1 MLRLAVAAMATRFEL
16 LVPDEARAEGEAA
29 LAVIEDAHQRYSRFA
44 ADSWLSHVNRTAAH
58 TPVRC
63 DDESW
68 GMLIDARDVWR
79 ASGGAFDVTR
89 GHGEA
94 LVLDPG
100 PRTVAFAIP
109 GISIDLGG
117 IAKGH
122 AIDAALQ
129 LLREA
134 GVTTAFIHGGT
145 SSGAGMGKVWRVATQ
160 EAAGNGKERPEEEAA
175 RSGEERRE
183 QEAARSGKERRVIE
197 VCDSAFSVS
206 DAGSQTEAHIVDP
219 RGHGGRAVAVGS
231 VLVTGPSAR
240 LADAWSTALVVNPH
254 ALSALPGGYC
264 AEFL

>member
-16 LVPDEARAEGEAA
+16 LVPDDARAEGEAA
-29 LAVIEDAHQRYSRFA
+29 LAVIEEAHQRYSRFS
-44 ADSWLSHVNRTAAH
+44 ADSWLSHVNRTAAYA
-58 TPVRC
+58 PVRC

-68 GMLIDARDVWR
+68 SMLVDAREVWR

-89 GHGEA
+89 GHGDA
-94 LVLDPG
+94 LLLDHE
-100 PRTVAFAIP
+100 RYAVAFAIP
-109 GISIDLGG
+109 GMSIDLGG

-129 LLREA
+129 LLRDA

-160 EAAGNGKERPEEEAA
+160 GAA
-175 RSGEERRE
+175 RSGEERR
-183 QEAARSGKERRVIE
+183 VVE

-219 RGHGGRAVAVGS
+219 RGHGGTMRSGS

-264 AEFL
+264 AEFLHATICTDVRST